1 MFPYLTF
8 AAVQLDEEKIRP
20 ISEMGIWVMGI
31 ILVVG
36 VLYIAITEIIVP
48 AVKSSWQKREEKAEA
63 DGNIEFDLK
72 KSTLNRGHRSL
83 QVPENSLE
91 YFVCKLVFKDAEKPQ
106 LDINVLEAAKKDVF
120 SDRRAVEQAVRRIN
134 KKAKAVLELKNDLL
148 LRRKEKTLLNDI
160 EQLI

>member
-1 MFPYLTF
+1 MFSYLTF

-20 ISEMGIWVMGI
+20 ISEMGIWIMGI

-36 VLYIAITEIIVP
+36 VPYIAITEIIVP
-48 AVKSSWQKREEKAEA
+48 AVKSSWQKREEKVEA

-134 KKAKAVLELKNDLL
+134 KKAKADLELKNNLL